1 MPRVTCKSCKC
12 FIADEDALIGEC
24 RLYPEV
30 YQVQPGHWCG
40 QYKRRPKVEKEEKD
54 AEPAPEPKLVIQYFA
69 GKFQEKYGVSYSPE
83 WARDTTAAKKLVKE
97 DGRDK
102 TKEYIN
108 AFINDPPKWYKEN
121 NQINLYNIPKARNQ
135 IKLKAAKV
143 SRPEHDVAIS
153 AQAEDYGSEANW
165 PDYVDYKRKGGHKS
179 YEEWRDR

>member
-1 MPRVTCKSCKC
+1 MGVTCKSCKC
-12 FIADEDALIGEC
+12 FIADDDALIGEC

-30 YQVQPGHWCG
+30 YRVQPGHWCG
-40 QYKRRPKVEKEEKD
+40 QYKRRPKDVVVERAKEKVDTKPLIELYCGEFFKHHG
-54 AEPAPEPKLVIQYFA
+54 I
-69 GKFQEKYGVSYSPE
+69 KYSVD
-83 WARDTTAAKKLVKE
+83 WTRDTAAAKKLIKEEGLSAAEQYVK
-97 DGRDK
+97 
-102 TKEYIN
+102 
-108 AFINDPPKWYKEN
+108 AFLSNTPKWHKEH

-165 PDYVDYKRKGGHKS
+165 PDYVDYKRKGGSKC